1 MPNLAF
7 NTGGAGGAAAPTIRG
22 IGARNNGANFD
33 SGVAIYLD
41 GVYVSRADGAI
52 LDNVDIQ
59 SVQVVRGP
67 QGTLFGKNATGG
79 AIIYATNK
87 PTEVFEG
94 HAEVNV
100 GNYDRQD
107 GQLTVNVPLVDE
119 MLYSRASIY
128 STQRNGYVQD
138 VVTATILVMWTAG
151 AGRRSY
157 VISVARACWW
167 ISMVCTARWT
177 RPPWGGSVSRRWV
190 CPAQVG

>member
-1 MPNLAF
+1 MP
-7 NTGGAGGAAAPTIRG
+7 AARRHRRFAAS
-22 IGARNNGANFD
+22 ARAITARTFD

-94 HAEVNV
+94 HAEVEC
-100 GNYDRQD
+100 RQ
-107 GQLTVNVPLVDE
+107 L
-119 MLYSRASIY
+119 
-128 STQRNGYVQD
+128 
-138 VVTATILVMWTAG
+138 
-151 AGRRSY
+151 
-157 VISVARACWW
+157 
-167 ISMVCTARWT
+167 
-177 RPPWGGSVSRRWV
+177 
-190 CPAQVG
+190 